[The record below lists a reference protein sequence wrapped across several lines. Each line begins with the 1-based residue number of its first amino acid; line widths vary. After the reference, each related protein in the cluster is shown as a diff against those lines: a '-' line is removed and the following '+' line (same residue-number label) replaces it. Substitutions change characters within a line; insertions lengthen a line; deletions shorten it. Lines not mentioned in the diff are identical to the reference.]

1 MIRVKSN
8 RLFCLEKTK
17 EVKMRIN
24 DFHNILEL
32 VKQDILQ
39 SKVEY
44 LKLLK
49 VVGNNQRYN
58 FKSQLSIYDKN
69 PEATACAKFDCWRE
83 RFNRTVMR
91 GQKDIPILE
100 NYGTYKKVDYIFD
113 IGRTVSR
120 NRDFNEVNRRL

>member
-1 MIRVKSN
+1 
-8 RLFCLEKTK
+8 
-17 EVKMRIN
+17 MRIN

-69 PEATACAKFDCWRE
+69 PETTACAKFDCWRE

-91 GQKDIPILE
+91 GQKDIPILKD
-100 NYGTYKKVDYIFD
+100 YGTYKKVDYIFD
-113 IGRTVSR
+113 IGQTVSR